1 MNFTLLQSFLEKSYN
16 SANPKIKLAAEN
28 LTDQMISAKQ
38 TEEIEQPTL
47 HSQENNQPLNN
58 RPKDEI
64 DQHLDTWM
72 PDIAKPAPVA
82 SEFGKA
88 ASMFDLYSKK
98 LNNKPTLFHRYGLHD
113 NKVGI

>member
-1 MNFTLLQSFLEKSYN
+1 MNFTLLQSFLEQSYN
-16 SANPKIKLAAEN
+16 SANPKIKRAAET
-28 LTDQMISAKQ
+28 LTDQMVAAKE

-47 HSQENNQPLNN
+47 HSEERNQPLNN

-64 DQHLDTWM
+64 DKHLSTWM
-72 PDIAKPAPVA
+72 PDIVKPDPEV

-98 LNNKPTLFHRYGLHD
+98 LNTKPTLFQRYGLH
-113 NKVGI
+113 NNGR

>member
-16 SANPKIKLAAEN
+16 SANPKIKEAAGS
-28 LTDQMISAKQ
+28 LTDQMMTAKE

-47 HSQENNQPLNN
+47 HSEERNQPLNN
-58 RPKDEI
+58 RPKDQI

-72 PDIAKPAPVA
+72 PDIAKPDPEV

-98 LNNKPTLFHRYGLHD
+98 FNTKPTLFHRYGLQH
-113 NKVGI
+113 NGR